1 MATPHPT
8 PTKLRVLRGNPG
20 KRPLPQHEAQPK
32 PRLPQAPV
40 FLSMEG
46 KREWT
51 RTGKRLLGLGL
62 MTEIDTAALA
72 AYCQAWGRWRGAEE
86 KLNEFGV
93 VIKVGASLQVSP
105 YLSVANKAME
115 QMTRLLIEFGM
126 TPSSR
131 SRVSVSDAQKED
143 PFEEIRQG
151 ARKHG

>member
-1 MATPHPT
+1 
-8 PTKLRVLRGNPG
+8 
-20 KRPLPQHEAQPK
+20 
-32 PRLPQAPV
+32 
-40 FLSMEG
+40 
-46 KREWT
+46 
-51 RTGKRLLGLGL
+51 